1 LVPRIGDAGPADAS
15 AACLAAVDHD
25 DFQYIQDE
33 VFGVGVS
40 MMYKSCSFGSC
51 HDTTPAAEADLNL
64 TPCPDNAAAV
74 GSSTCN
80 PASPSY
86 DEARCCETDEYDAM
100 LSYERLVNVRS
111 GQHPDYELA
120 KGMGDSIA
128 VMDSGGV
135 KTATL
140 TDPDANFD
148 STWVDHSV
156 VMAGSAFSG
165 NRGTFRITAVPSA
178 TTIQWR
184 SQSARAEA
192 AFPGTWQ
199 IVVSG
204 AGDSLA
210 FAAGEVTLTDASGSF
225 DAMDY
230 VGQAITLKGA
240 TTSANNGS
248 FDILSTPDA
257 TTIVFANPNGVAE
270 TFNGTWRLGR
280 NMTMVVPGDPANS
293 YLLIKLGRGD
303 QSLRFGDVMPQ
314 SSSENATLCEEK
326 IDAIERWIAAGASS
340 PGGGPPPPD
349 AAAPADGAP

>member
-1 LVPRIGDAGPADAS
+1 
-15 AACLAAVDHD
+15 
-25 DFQYIQDE
+25 
-33 VFGVGVS
+33 
-40 MMYKSCSFGSC
+40 
-51 HDTTPAAEADLNL
+51 
-64 TPCPDNAAAV
+64 
-74 GSSTCN
+74 
-80 PASPSY
+80 
-86 DEARCCETDEYDAM
+86 
-100 LSYERLVNVRS
+100 
-111 GQHPDYELA
+111 
-120 KGMGDSIA
+120 MGDSIA

-140 TDPDANFD
+140 TDADASFD
-148 STWVDHSV
+148 ASWVDHSV

-192 AFPGTWQ
+192 DFSEGSWQ

-210 FAAGEVTLTDASGSF
+210 FAAGEVTLTDANGAF
-225 DAMDY
+225 DAADY
-230 VGQAITLKGA
+230 IGQAITVKGA

-248 FDILSTPDA
+248 FDIVSTPDA
-257 TTIVFANPNGVAE
+257 NTIVYANPNGVSE
-270 TFNGTWRLGR
+270 SFNGTWRLGR
-280 NMTMVVPGDPANS
+280 NMTIVVPGDPANS

-303 QSLRFGDVMPQ
+303 QLLRFGDVMPQ

-326 IDAIERWIAAGASS
+326 VDAIERWIAAGASS

-349 AAAPADGAP
+349 AAPPADGAP